1 MYIYYNETEK
11 EFHLQNNYISYIIK
25 IMKNNQLGHLYFG
38 KRLNHRETFGHLMN
52 ILPRG
57 FTACVYEGDLEF
69 SLDLLRQEY
78 PSYGTTDFREP
89 AFQVKQENGSIVTNF
104 EYQSHKIY
112 KGKPKLDGLPST
124 YTENDS
130 EALTL
135 EIWLKDNLINMDLV
149 LIYTI
154 FGEYGVI
161 TRSAR
166 FINNGKQKLK
176 LIRAMSTSIDFPDAD
191 YEMLHLSGA
200 WARERYI
207 KLRRLQPGIQSVSS
221 IRGASSAQQNPF
233 IALKRPWTTEDEGE
247 VFGFNLIY
255 SGNFLAQVE
264 VDYDNVTR
272 VIMGIH
278 PFNFGWILDSGES
291 FQTPEAVMV
300 YSDKGLNGMSQI
312 FHKLYRNRLVRGKFR
327 DGIRPILINNWEATY
342 FNFDEKK
349 ILEIA
354 RTAKELGIELFVLD
368 DGWFGSRNDD
378 SSSLGDWFENKKKLP
393 NGIKGLADKI
403 TAIGMKFGLWI
414 EPEMVNKDSILYT
427 QHPDWIIQVP
437 GRRVSHG
444 RNQYVLDF
452 SRKEVVNYI
461 YEMISKILREAP
473 ISYIK
478 WDMNRNITEPYSV
491 ALPPERQG
499 EVFHRY
505 ILGVYSLYERL
516 TSEFP
521 DILFESCAGG
531 GGRFDPGMLYYAPQA
546 WTSDDTDAIER
557 LKIQYGTS
565 ICYPINSIGSHVS
578 DVPNHQVGR
587 ITPIETRAN
596 VAYFGTFG
604 YELDLNKL
612 TDKEKEKI
620 RQQVRFFKKYRELIH
635 QGTFYRINSPF
646 EGDGNITSWM
656 VVSDDL
662 KEAIIGYY
670 QVLAQPNQGYKKLRL
685 KGLSTKYLYRIV
697 GSSECYY
704 GDELMYSGLPLD
716 NFYLEIL
723 NKDKSD
729 SADFMSKVYV
739 IKAEK

>member
-1 MYIYYNETEK
+1 VKIYYNETER
-11 EFHLQNNYISYIIK
+11 EFHLQNDYISYIIK

-38 KRLNHRETFGHLMN
+38 KRLNHRESFGHLMN
-52 ILPRG
+52 VLPRAY
-57 FTACVYEGDLEF
+57 TAYVFKDDFKF

-89 AFQVKQENGSIVTNF
+89 AYQVKQENGSIITNF
-104 EYQSHKIY
+104 EYQNHKIY
-112 KGKPKLDGLPST
+112 NGKPKLDGLPST

-135 EIWLKDNLINMDLV
+135 EIWLKDSLINMDLI

-154 FGEYGVI
+154 FEEYAVI
-161 TRSAR
+161 TRSAK

-176 LIRAMSTSIDFPDAD
+176 LMRAMSMSIDLPDAD
-191 YEMLHLSGA
+191 YDMLHLSGA

-207 KLRRLQPGIQSVSS
+207 KHRKLQPGIQSVSS

-233 IALKRPWTTEDEGE
+233 IALKRPWTTEFEGE

-278 PFNFGWILDSGES
+278 PFNFGWVLDSGES
-291 FQTPEAVMV
+291 FQTPEAVLV

-342 FNFDEKK
+342 FDFNEEK
-349 ILEIA
+349 ILELA
-354 RTAKELGIELFVLD
+354 KAAKELGIELFVLD
-368 DGWFGSRNDD
+368 DGWFGNRNDD
-378 SSSLGDWFENKKKLP
+378 FSSLGDWHENREKLP

-403 TAIGMKFGLWI
+403 TAMGLKFGLWI
-414 EPEMVNKDSILYT
+414 EPEMVNEDSNLFK
-427 QHPDWIIQVP
+427 QHPDWIIKVP

-452 SRKEVVNYI
+452 SRNEVVNYI

-473 ISYIK
+473 ISYVK

-491 ALPPERQG
+491 VLPPERQG

-521 DILFESCAGG
+521 DVLFESCAGG

-546 WTSDDTDAIER
+546 WASDNTDAIER
-557 LKIQYGTS
+557 LKIQYGSS

-578 DVPNHQVGR
+578 AVPNHQVGR
-587 ITPIETRAN
+587 ITPIDTRAN
-596 VAYFGTFG
+596 VAYFGSFG

-612 TDKEKEKI
+612 TDKEKENV
-620 RQQVRFFKKYRELIH
+620 RQQVKFFKKYRELIH
-635 QGTFYRINSPF
+635 KGTFYRINSPF

-656 VVSDDL
+656 VVSEDL

-670 QVLAQPNQGYKKLRL
+670 QVLAQPNQGLKKLRL
-685 KGLSTKYLYRIV
+685 KGLDTKYLYRIV
-697 GSSECYY
+697 GSSESYY
-704 GDELMYSGLPLD
+704 GDELMYSGLPLN
-716 NFYLEIL
+716 NFYLEIF
-723 NKDKSD
+723 NRDKGD
-729 SADFMSKVYV
+729 SADFRSKIYV
-739 IKAEK
+739 IKAE

>member
-1 MYIYYNETEK
+1 MKIYYNETEK
-11 EFHLQNNYISYIIK
+11 EFHLQNDYISYIIK

-38 KRLNHRETFGHLMN
+38 KRLNHRESFGHLMN
-52 ILPRG
+52 VLPRAY
-57 FTACVYEGDLEF
+57 TAYVFKDDFKF

-89 AFQVKQENGSIVTNF
+89 AYQVKQENGSIITNF
-104 EYQSHKIY
+104 EYQNHKIY
-112 KGKPKLDGLPST
+112 NGKPKLDGLPST

-135 EIWLKDNLINMDLV
+135 EIWLKDNLIDMDLV
-149 LIYTI
+149 LTYTI
-154 FGEYGVI
+154 FEEYGVI

-176 LIRAMSTSIDFPDAD
+176 LMRAMSMSIDLPDAD
-191 YEMLHLSGA
+191 YDMIHLSGA

-233 IALKRPWTTEDEGE
+233 IALKRSWATEDEGE

-327 DGIRPILINNWEATY
+327 DEIRPILINNWEATY

-368 DGWFGSRNDD
+368 DGWFGNRNDD
-378 SSSLGDWFENKKKLP
+378 SSSLGDWFENREKLP
-393 NGIKGLADKI
+393 NGIKGLAEKI
-403 TAIGMKFGLWI
+403 TAMGMKFGLWI
-414 EPEMVNKDSILYT
+414 EPEMVNKDSILYS

-452 SRKEVVNYI
+452 SRKEVVNHI

-473 ISYIK
+473 ISYVK

-505 ILGVYSLYERL
+505 ILGVYSLYEKL

-546 WTSDDTDAIER
+546 WASDNTDAVER

-565 ICYPINSIGSHVS
+565 ICYPINAIGSHVS
-578 DVPNHQVGR
+578 AVPNHQVGR

-604 YELDLNKL
+604 FELDLSQL
-612 TDKEKEKI
+612 TYEEKDKIKEQIK
-620 RQQVRFFKKYRELIH
+620 FFKKYRELIH
-635 QGTFYRINSPF
+635 KGTFYRINSPF

-656 VVSDDL
+656 VVSEDL

-670 QVLAQPNQGYKKLRL
+670 QVLAQPNQGLKKIRL
-685 KGLSTKYLYRIV
+685 KGLDTKYLYRIV
-697 GSSECYY
+697 GSSESYY

-716 NFYLEIL
+716 DFYLEIF
-723 NKDKSD
+723 NRDKED

-739 IKAEK
+739 IKAEE

>member
-1 MYIYYNETEK
+1 VYIYYNEIEK

-38 KRLNHRETFGHLMN
+38 KRLNHRESFGHLMN

-403 TAIGMKFGLWI
+403 TAMGMKFGLWI

-478 WDMNRNITEPYSV
+478 WDMNRNITEPYSI
-491 ALPPERQG
+491 ALPPERQE

-505 ILGVYSLYERL
+505 IL
-516 TSEFP
+516 
-521 DILFESCAGG
+521 
-531 GGRFDPGMLYYAPQA
+531 
-546 WTSDDTDAIER
+546 
-557 LKIQYGTS
+557 
-565 ICYPINSIGSHVS
+565 
-578 DVPNHQVGR
+578 
-587 ITPIETRAN
+587 
-596 VAYFGTFG
+596 
-604 YELDLNKL
+604 
-612 TDKEKEKI
+612 
-620 RQQVRFFKKYRELIH
+620 
-635 QGTFYRINSPF
+635 
-646 EGDGNITSWM
+646 
-656 VVSDDL
+656 
-662 KEAIIGYY
+662 
-670 QVLAQPNQGYKKLRL
+670 
-685 KGLSTKYLYRIV
+685 
-697 GSSECYY
+697 
-704 GDELMYSGLPLD
+704 
-716 NFYLEIL
+716 
-723 NKDKSD
+723 
-729 SADFMSKVYV
+729 
-739 IKAEK
+739 

>member
-1 MYIYYNETEK
+1 
-11 EFHLQNNYISYIIK
+11 
-25 IMKNNQLGHLYFG
+25 
-38 KRLNHRETFGHLMN
+38 MN

-354 RTAKELGIELFVLD
+354 RTAKELGIELLFWMM
-368 DGWFGSRNDD
+368 DGSEVEMMILLHLETG
-378 SSSLGDWFENKKKLP
+378 LKIKKLP